1 MKNGAGTTMT
11 NGTLTFPSSSALNT
25 AQTIIP
31 TGDNTFNAGDVLQAV
46 TLKTT
51 AGGRALLSIKVERL
65 D

>member
-1 MKNGAGTTMT
+1 MSDGI
-11 NGTLTFPSSSALNT
+11 LTFPLSSALNT
-25 AQTIIP
+25 AQTVTP
-31 TGDNTFNAGDVLQAV
+31 TANNTFNAGDVLQAV